1 MKTMTCNQLGGA
13 CDEKFQAESFD
24 EIAELS
30 KAHGME
36 MYQKQDEAHLKAMGK
51 MSELMQQP
59 EALKNWFE
67 SKRKEFTDL
76 ADD

>member
-1 MKTMTCNQLGGA
+1 
-13 CDEKFQAESFD
+13 
-24 EIAELS
+24 
-30 KAHGME
+30 